1 MRRIQQMST
10 DYRLLKKWVD
20 YRLLKKSAL
29 ICGTRNIRGEIHL
42 KAKLNGIRCI
52 IQTFFQTII

>member
-1 MRRIQQMST
+1 MRRIQRMST
-10 DYRLLKKWVD
+10 DYRLLKKSIA

-42 KAKLNGIRCI
+42 EAGLSGFRFI